1 MKIISKFKDYYDF
14 LQGIYGI
21 DEKLI
26 LDRTN
31 FINKFPYGENAV
43 VRFFICGMVIE
54 GLFRDGK
61 FWYGKELEQFSDK
74 KHHFWGKSGN
84 YYFVKHDSNKMYGGS
99 DSRVLKSPMKF
110 EDWISMQETIAYKN
124 KTEPICPNDKYN
136 CPIIVSSYFRNSCES
151 NDGHEMN
158 PILSEYQFHKVYSAE
173 QIWRMLT
180 EWLGREKQIKEMRT
194 DKEKI
199 LSNGFDLK
207 TSFRHPI
214 NK

>member
-1 MKIISKFKDYYDF
+1 MKIISKFKDYYDY

-26 LDRTN
+26 LDRTK
-31 FINKFPYGENAV
+31 FVNKPPYGENAV

-61 FWYGKELEQFSDK
+61 FWYGKELEQFSDNK
-74 KHHFWGKSGN
+74 KRNWGKSGN
-84 YYFVKHDSNKMYGGS
+84 YYFVKTDKTKTFGGS

-110 EDWISMQETIAYKN
+110 KDWIAIQETIAYQN
-124 KTEPICPNDKYN
+124 KKEEICPNDKYD
-136 CPIIVSSYFRNSCES
+136 CPIIVSSYFRNGCLTD
-151 NDGHEMN
+151 DGYDLN
-158 PILSEYQFHKVYSAE
+158 PILSEYQFHKVYSA
-173 QIWRMLT
+173 QDIWFMIN

-199 LSNGFDLK
+199 LSNGFDLQ

-214 NK
+214 K

>member
-1 MKIISKFKDYYDF
+1 MKIISKFKDYYDY

-26 LDRTN
+26 LDRTK
-31 FINKFPYGENAV
+31 FINRFPYGENSV
-43 VRFFICGMVIE
+43 VRFFICGLVIE

-61 FWYGKELEQFSDK
+61 FWYGKELEQFSDNK
-74 KHHFWGKSGN
+74 KRNWGKTGN
-84 YYFVKHDSNKMYGGS
+84 YYFVKADETKPFGGF

-124 KTEPICPNDKYN
+124 KKEEICPNDKYN
-136 CPIIVSSYFRNSCES
+136 CPIIVSSYYG
-151 NDGHEMN
+151 DGYELN
-158 PILSEYQFHKVYSAE
+158 PILSEYQFHKVFTAE
-173 QIWRMLT
+173 QIWLMLT

-214 NK
+214 